1 MQAPSLSV
9 EKLSAGYG
17 NRPVLRNLDIAPIPA
32 GTVAAIVGP
41 NGAGKSTLL
50 RAIAGLLPADGSIS
64 FNGENLLTLHPQS
77 RAAHLGF
84 MPQSVPRGVGLSVIE
99 GVIGAIKVGHVPGS
113 IQKVREQAVAVLRRL
128 GIEQLA
134 MESLDRLSGGQRQ
147 MASLAQAMAVGPRL
161 LLLDEPTSALDLRHQ
176 FHVLQ
181 TIRSLAAEGRIV
193 IIVMH
198 DLTLAAQ
205 WADRIIIL
213 QHGVV
218 HTDGSP
224 DDAITPRMLAD
235 VYGISARVER
245 CSRGRLQILS
255 DGLTQT

>member
-1 MQAPSLSV
+1 MQTPCLSV
-9 EKLSAGYG
+9 EKLSAGYR
-17 NRPVLRNLDIAPIPA
+17 NRPVLRNLAIAPIPA
-32 GTVAAIVGP
+32 GIVAAIVGP

-84 MPQSVPRGVGLSVIE
+84 MPQSLPKGVGLSVIE
-99 GVIGAIKVGHVPGS
+99 GVIGAIKVGHISGS
-113 IQKVREQAVAVLRRL
+113 VRSVRERAVAVLQRL
-128 GIEQLA
+128 GIEHLA
-134 MESLDRLSGGQRQ
+134 MEPLDRLSGGQRQ

-176 FHVLQ
+176 FHVLH
-181 TIRSLAAEGRIV
+181 TIRSLAAEGRTV
-193 IIVMH
+193 ITVMH

-205 WADRIIIL
+205 WADRIIVL
-213 QHGVV
+213 RHGVV
-218 HTDGSP
+218 HTDGPP
-224 DDAITPRMLAD
+224 DVAITPRMLAD

-245 CSRGRLQILS
+245 CSRGRLQILT